1 MQEEAK
7 YGENPERKAPVFHR
21 EGHERMRSKMPT
33 FAAIDIG
40 SNSVRL
46 AIAAVQKHRLKVL
59 FEDREVTRLGASVFE
74 TGVISPDAMANT
86 IKTLK
91 RFQRSVQTHVVDR
104 VRVVATSA
112 VRDARNSEAFRA
124 WVKSATGWTVE
135 VISGLEEGRLIH
147 LGIVNR
153 EPGAQGK
160 CLLIDLGGGSCE
172 VTVSDHGRIQQ
183 MVSLPLGA
191 VRLQSEFLR
200 VDPPGKQDI
209 ARLRK
214 FIDRELGRA
223 ERKLGHPKVRL
234 VIATSGT
241 AAALAEASN
250 ALELGLERKGASVIS
265 GSRAAKKAAV
275 KRVKLLEAET
285 PAVRKMADRLLKL
298 NHAQR
303 SAVVGIGPRRAE
315 IIAGGAQVFAALL
328 ERMNLKGYRFSR
340 MGLRDGVLAQM
351 LADSDVRASA
361 HRTMEAER
369 WEGVLEVCRR
379 YGVDPR
385 KAEPEREHCVQLFDQ
400 LRAVHRLPDEY
411 RLWLQAAAMM
421 REVGKYMNHQG
432 HHRHTQYIIAHSEI
446 FGFSTAQRAIVAAI
460 ARYLG
465 KSRPEPMDRPM
476 RFVPVE
482 EHGNI
487 QRAVVLL
494 RLAEALNQD
503 RVTAAVKV
511 RTRIYAKRVV
521 LELIPARGGAELE
534 QWSLKKES
542 GYFREVFDR
551 ELLVEVV

>member
-1 MQEEAK
+1 
-7 YGENPERKAPVFHR
+7 
-21 EGHERMRSKMPT
+21 MPT

-40 SNSVRL
+40 SNSCRL
-46 AIAAVQKHRLKVL
+46 AIASVQQHRLKTL
-59 FEDREVTRLGASVFE
+59 FEDREVTRLGESVFE
-74 TGVISPDAMANT
+74 TGVISPEAMANT

-91 RFQRSVQTHVVDR
+91 RFQKSVQAQVVDK

-147 LGIVNR
+147 LGIVTH
-153 EPGAQGK
+153 EPGAQGR

-172 VTVSDHGRIQQ
+172 VTISDHGRIQE

-191 VRLQSEFLR
+191 VRLQAEFLR
-200 VDPPGKQDI
+200 SDPPAKEDV

-223 ERKLGHPKVRL
+223 ERKLGQPKVGL

-250 ALELGLERKGASVIS
+250 SLELGLEKKSANGK
-265 GSRAAKKAAV
+265 RAAKKVAV
-275 KRVKLLEAET
+275 KRVKILETDTA
-285 PAVRKMADRLLKL
+285 AVRKMADRLAKL
-298 NHAQR
+298 NNAQR
-303 SAVVGIGPRRAE
+303 ADVAGIGPRRSE
-315 IIAGGAQVFAALL
+315 IIVGGAQVYAALL
-328 ERMNLKGYRFSR
+328 ERMHLKGYRFSR
-340 MGLRDGVLAQM
+340 LGLRDGVLAQM
-351 LADSDVRASA
+351 LADADVRTSA

-385 KAEPEREHCVQLFDQ
+385 KAEPEREHAVQLFDQ
-400 LRAVHRLPDEY
+400 LQAVHELPAEY

-421 REVGKYMNHQG
+421 QEVGKYMNHQG
-432 HHRHTQYIIAHSEI
+432 HHRHSQYIIAHSEI
-446 FGFSTAQRAIVAAI
+446 FGFSPTQRAIVAAI
-460 ARYLG
+460 SRYLG
-465 KSRPEPMDRPM
+465 KSRPEAMDRPM
-476 RFVPVE
+476 RYVPVE
-482 EHGNI
+482 EHAHV
-487 QRAVVLL
+487 QSAVVLL

-503 RVTAAVKV
+503 RATAAVRV
-511 RTRIYAKRVV
+511 RTKVYPKRVV

-534 QWSLKKES
+534 QWSLKKEA
-542 GYFREVFDR
+542 GYFREVFRR

>member
-1 MQEEAK
+1 
-7 YGENPERKAPVFHR
+7 
-21 EGHERMRSKMPT
+21 MPT

-40 SNSVRL
+40 SNSCRL
-46 AIAAVQKHRLKVL
+46 AIASVQQHRLKTLV
-59 FEDREVTRLGASVFE
+59 EDREVTRLGESVFE
-74 TGVISPDAMANT
+74 TGVISPEAMANT

-91 RFQRSVQTHVVDR
+91 RFQKAVQAQVVDK

-147 LGIVNR
+147 LGIVTH
-153 EPGAQGK
+153 EPGAQGR

-172 VTVSDHGRIQQ
+172 VTISDHGRIQE

-200 VDPPGKQDI
+200 ADPPAKEDV

-223 ERKLGHPKVRL
+223 ERKLGQPKVGL

-241 AAALAEASN
+241 AAALAESSN
-250 ALELGLERKGASVIS
+250 SLELGLEKKSAKTVI
-265 GSRAAKKAAV
+265 GKRAAKNVAV
-275 KRVKLLEAET
+275 KRVKILAT
-285 PAVRKMADRLLKL
+285 DTAAVRKMADRLAKL
-298 NHAQR
+298 NNAQR
-303 SAVVGIGPRRAE
+303 AAVAGIGPRRSE
-315 IIAGGAQVFAALL
+315 IIVGGAQVYAALL
-328 ERMNLKGYRFSR
+328 ERMHLKGYRFSR
-340 MGLRDGVLAQM
+340 LGLRDGVLAQM
-351 LADSDVRASA
+351 LADADVRTSA

-385 KAEPEREHCVQLFDQ
+385 KAEPEREHAVQLFDQ
-400 LRAVHRLPDEY
+400 LQAVHELPAEY

-421 REVGKYMNHQG
+421 QEVGKYMNHQG
-432 HHRHTQYIIAHSEI
+432 HHRHSQYIIAHSEI
-446 FGFSTAQRAIVAAI
+446 FGFSPAQRAIVAAI

-465 KSRPEPMDRPM
+465 KSRPEAMDRPM
-476 RFVPVE
+476 RYVPVE
-482 EHGNI
+482 EHAHV
-487 QRAVVLL
+487 QSAVVLL

-503 RVTAAVKV
+503 RATAAVRV
-511 RTRIYAKRVV
+511 RTKVYPKRVV

-534 QWSLKKES
+534 QWSLKKEA
-542 GYFREVFDR
+542 GYFREVFRR